1 LSTSWRTA
9 GSNPSR
15 VIGCGTCVTQE
26 FQTIGRISA
35 ISSWL
40 FSRGSYEGSFR
51 GELEKFGRIAERE
64 SREPS

>member
-1 LSTSWRTA
+1 
-9 GSNPSR
+9 
-15 VIGCGTCVTQE
+15 V
-26 FQTIGRISA
+26 GRISA

-64 SREPS
+64 ARQ